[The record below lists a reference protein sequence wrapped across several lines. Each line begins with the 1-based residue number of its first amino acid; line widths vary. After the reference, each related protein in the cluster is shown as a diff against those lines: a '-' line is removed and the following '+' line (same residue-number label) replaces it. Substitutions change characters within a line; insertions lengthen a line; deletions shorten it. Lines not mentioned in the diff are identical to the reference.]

1 MNTIIYKCLLINV
14 NTFKKKKMVEYI
26 TDNRQFASHDS
37 DDSDEE

>member
-1 MNTIIYKCLLINV
+1 MQILL
-14 NTFKKKKMVEYI
+14 KRKKMVEYI